1 MARVKRGFVARRRRN
16 KVLRAAKG
24 FVGGRRRLYKNA
36 KETLMRA
43 RNYAY
48 RDRRV
53 RKREFRRLWIA
64 RINAAARLHGLSY
77 SKFANGLKKAGIELN
92 RKVLAYIAYEDPK
105 AFEVIV
111 NQAKAALGMATTTTT
126 TTE

>member
-1 MARVKRGFVARRRRN
+1 MARVKRGIVARRRR
-16 KVLRAAKG
+16 KRVLKAAKG
-24 FVGGRRRLYKNA
+24 FVGGRRRFYKTA

-64 RINAAARLHGLSY
+64 RINAAARAHGLNY
-77 SKFANGLKKAGIELN
+77 STFTNGLKKAGIGLN
-92 RKVLAYIAYEDPK
+92 RNMLAHLAYDDPK
-105 AFEVIV
+105 AFEAVV
-111 NQAKAALGMATTTTT
+111 VQVKAALEAG
-126 TTE
+126 

>member
-24 FVGGRRRLYKNA
+24 FVGGRRTLYKNA

-53 RKREFRRLWIA
+53 RKREMRGLWIA
-64 RINAAARLHGLSY
+64 RINAAVRAAGLTY
-77 SKFANGLKKAGIELN
+77 SQFAHGLKKANIGLN
-92 RKVLAYIAYEDPK
+92 RKMLAYLAYDDPK
-105 AFEVIV
+105 AFAAVV
-111 NQAKAALGMATTTTT
+111 AAVKAALGAPAPTA
-126 TTE
+126 EA

>member
-1 MARVKRGFVARRRRN
+1 MPRVKRGFVARRRRN

-24 FVGGRRRLYKNA
+24 FVGGRRTLYKTA

-53 RKREFRRLWIA
+53 LKRQIRGLWIA
-64 RINAAARLHGLSY
+64 RINAAVRAEGLSY
-77 SKFANGLKKAGIELN
+77 SKFVYGLRKANIGLN
-92 RKVLAYIAYEDPK
+92 RKILAYLAYDDPK
-105 AFEVIV
+105 AFSAVV
-111 NQAKAALGMATTTTT
+111 ARVKSVLSA
-126 TTE
+126 

>member
-1 MARVKRGFVARRRRN
+1 MARVKRGFASRRRHN

-24 FVGGRRRLYKNA
+24 FVGGRRRLFKTA

-53 RKREFRRLWIA
+53 HKRHMRGLWIA
-64 RINAAARLHGLSY
+64 RINAAVRAHGITY
-77 SKFANGLKKAGIELN
+77 SRFANGLKKANINLN
-92 RKVLAYIAYEDPK
+92 RKMLAYLAYDDPR
-105 AFEVIV
+105 AFAAVV
-111 NQAKAALGMATTTTT
+111 AQVKQAIGA
-126 TTE
+126 